1 MEYLGIRIRQPSRDR
16 GIELTSTHSV
26 LPLQDILVVSIEQAV
41 AAPFATR
48 QLADL
53 GARVIKIE
61 RPDGGDFA
69 RSYDSTVKGLSSY
82 FVWLNRSKE
91 SLALDLKHPEAQGV
105 LARLL
110 ERADVFVQNLA
121 PGAADRLGTSPD
133 GLRARYPRLI
143 TCTVS
148 GYGSS
153 GPYAQKKAYDL
164 LVQSE
169 VGLISITGTDAAPS
183 KVGIS
188 IADIAAGMY
197 AYSGVLT
204 ALLARSRTGAG
215 TTLEVSLFDGL
226 AEWMGFAAYYTA
238 YGGTPP
244 PRSGANHASIAPYG
258 PFESGDGGQIY
269 LGIQNA
275 REWTRFCADVL
286 GQFHLADDE
295 RFRTNSLRV
304 RNRSALHEVIDS
316 VFRQLDT
323 PQIVERL
330 ESAQIAWSR
339 LNSVS
344 EFLSHPQLS
353 ARNCWTEIG
362 SSAGPLRV
370 LRPPVR
376 MDGVEP
382 VMGSIPALGEH
393 SEAILRELGFPDVTI
408 GEWKK
413 RKMI

>member
-1 MEYLGIRIRQPSRDR
+1 M
-16 GIELTSTHSV
+16 
-26 LPLQDILVVSIEQAV
+26 LPLHGITVVAIEQAV

-69 RSYDSTVKGLSSY
+69 RGYDTTVKGLSSH

-91 SLALDLKHPEAQGV
+91 SLTLDLKRPEAQRV

-121 PGAADRLGTSPD
+121 PGAADRLGASPA
-133 GLRARYPRLI
+133 GLRAHYPRLVV
-143 TCTVS
+143 CSVS

-153 GPYAQKKAYDL
+153 GPYSQKKAYDL

-169 VGLISITGTDAAPS
+169 VGLISITGTQETPS

-204 ALLARSRTGAG
+204 ALLARTASGEG
-215 TTLEVSLFDGL
+215 TTIEVSLFDAL
-226 AEWMGFAAYYTA
+226 AEWMGYAAYYTA
-238 YGGTPP
+238 YGGSAP
-244 PRSGANHASIAPYG
+244 PRSGPDHASIAPYG
-258 PFESGDGGQIY
+258 PFRSREGGDVY

-286 GQFHLADDE
+286 RVPDLADDE
-295 RFRTNSLRV
+295 RFRTNSSRV
-304 RNRSALHEVIDS
+304 EHRVALHEAIEA
-316 VFRQLDT
+316 VFRDLSA
-323 PQIVERL
+323 PEIIERL
-330 ESAQIAWSR
+330 EAARIAYAR
-339 LNSVS
+339 LNSVA
-344 EFLSHPQLS
+344 EFVEHPQLT
-353 ARNCWTEIG
+353 ARDCWRDIE
-362 SSAGPLRV
+362 SPVGPLRALV
-370 LRPPVR
+370 PPVR
-376 MDGVEP
+376 MEGVEP
-382 VMGSIPALGEH
+382 VMNAVPSLGQH
-393 SEAILRELGFPDVTI
+393 SQTILEELGFDPDTI
-408 GEWKK
+408 ARW
-413 RKMI
+413 RKEGTI